1 MKTNKLAKTLLTA
14 LCLICALSVS
24 ARPKAIADIM
34 MKDGTAYKGV
44 ELVLPKGW
52 ENNIKYK
59 DVANKKEVKLESNDV
74 DYIVFWHKDAPERK
88 ALIKYMF
95 TGKYDPKTNEI
106 DTVPRE
112 KEKWWFTLE
121 TAGEHLS
128 YWICFTQIDPSKKG
142 ISFAVRDYPHHLVKP
157 EMPNRAFLVPING
170 LKPSTT
176 RDWLKGFLADDPVI
190 ADSIANKGYFKVKD
204 SRRIGNFY
212 NPFSYDLIVLDYN
225 PRK

>member
-1 MKTNKLAKTLLTA
+1 MASIL
-14 LCLICALSVS
+14 
-24 ARPKAIADIM
+24 
-34 MKDGTAYKGV
+34 MKDGSTFKNV
-44 ELVLPKGW
+44 ELVLPRGW
-52 ENNIKYK
+52 DKNIQFK
-59 DVANKKEVKLESNDV
+59 DADKKEMKLESNDV
-74 DYIVFWHKDAPERK
+74 DYVVFWHKDSPERQ
-88 ALIKYMF
+88 ALIKYMY

-112 KEKWWFTLE
+112 KEMWWFALE

-128 YWICFTQIDPSKKG
+128 YWLCINQISPSKKS
-142 ISFAVRDYPHHLVKP
+142 ISFSVRDYPHHLVKP
-157 EMPNRAFLVPING
+157 EMPDRAFLVPING

-212 NPFSYDLIVLDYN
+212 NPFSYDLIAIDYN
-225 PRK
+225 PQR